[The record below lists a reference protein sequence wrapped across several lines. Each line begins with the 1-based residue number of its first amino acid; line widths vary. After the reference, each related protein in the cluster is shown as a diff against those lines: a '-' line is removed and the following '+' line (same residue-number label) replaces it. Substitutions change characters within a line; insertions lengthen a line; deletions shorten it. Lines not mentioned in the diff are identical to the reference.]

1 MIVTGRREAGG
12 VMESVYLDHAATTPL
27 RPEALEAFVSASG
40 LVGNASSLHR
50 PGQRAR
56 RRLEEAREELAAA
69 VGAQPS
75 EVIFTSGGSE
85 ADTIAVLGGW
95 EAGRARGRGRCLVS
109 AVEHPAVK
117 GAVSRGAEVVPVT
130 REGVVDLGALDG
142 LLDSAVAVVSV
153 MAVNNETGVVQPVRA
168 AGEVARAAGG
178 WMHTDAV
185 QALGH
190 VPLDFAAGDVDL
202 MSLSAHKVG
211 GPVGVGA
218 LVSRRGV
225 VPAAVGLGGGQER
238 EVRSGTQPVALAA
251 AFARAASVAVG
262 ELGAEV
268 ARLGA
273 LRDRV
278 AGACVA
284 AGGRLN
290 SWPRPGGAVAGHP
303 GQPLAQGAPH
313 IVNVTFDG
321 VRADDLLFLLDQRG
335 IAASVGS
342 ACRAGVHQPSEVL
355 LAMGRTPDEA
365 TQSLRFSLGWTTVDA
380 DVDRLVDVLPEAL
393 GRARSAFSVG

>member
-1 MIVTGRREAGG
+1 
-12 VMESVYLDHAATTPL
+12 MEPVYLDHAATSPL
-27 RPEALEAFVSASG
+27 RPEAVEAFVAASG

-69 VGAQPS
+69 VGASPS

-95 EAGRARGRGRCLVS
+95 EAGRSRGRSRCLVS

-117 GAVSRGAEVVPVT
+117 GAVSRGAEVLPVGA
-130 REGVVDLGALDG
+130 EGVVSLGALEET
-142 LLDSAVAVVSV
+142 LDEAVAVVSV
-153 MAVNNETGVVQPVRA
+153 MWVNNETGVVQPVSEVREL
-168 AGEVARAAGG
+168 AGAVGA

-190 VPLDFAAGDVDL
+190 VPVDFGAGGVDL
-202 MSLSAHKVG
+202 MSLSAHKIG

-218 LVSRRGV
+218 LLARRLV
-225 VPAAVGLGGGQER
+225 VPAAVGLGGGQES

-262 ELGAEV
+262 ELSAEA
-268 ARLGA
+268 ARLSA

-278 AGACVA
+278 AEACVA

-290 SWPRPGGAVAGHP
+290 SRPD
-303 GQPLAQGAPH
+303 GAPH
-313 IVNVTFDG
+313 ILNVTFDG

-355 LAMGRTPDEA
+355 LAMGRTTDEA
-365 TQSLRFSLGWTTVDA
+365 TQSLRFSLGWTTTPADA
-380 DVDRLVDVLPEAL
+380 DRLVAVLPEAL
-393 GRARSAFSVG
+393 SVARSAF

>member
-1 MIVTGRREAGG
+1 
-12 VMESVYLDHAATTPL
+12 MEPVYLDHAATSPL
-27 RPEALEAFVSASG
+27 RPEALEAFVAASG

-69 VGAQPS
+69 VGASPS

-95 EAGRARGRGRCLVS
+95 EAGRSRGRSRCLVT

-117 GAVSRGAEVVPVT
+117 GAVSRGAEVLPVGA
-130 REGVVDLGALDG
+130 EGVVSLGALEET
-142 LLDSAVAVVSV
+142 LDEAVAVVSV
-153 MAVNNETGVVQPVRA
+153 MWVNNETGVLQPVS
-168 AGEVARAAGG
+168 EVAELAGAVG
-178 WMHTDAV
+178 AWMHTDAV

-190 VPLDFAAGDVDL
+190 VPVDLAASGVDL
-202 MSLSAHKVG
+202 MSVSAHKIG

-218 LVSRRGV
+218 LLARRSV

-268 ARLGA
+268 SRLAA

-278 AGACVA
+278 AEACVA

-290 SWPRPGGAVAGHP
+290 SRPRPTSGGQESSQRTEGVGGAPPV
-303 GQPLAQGAPH
+303 GAPH

-365 TQSLRFSLGWTTVDA
+365 TQSLRFSLGWTTTSSDIS
-380 DVDRLVDVLPEAL
+380 RLVEVLPEAL
-393 GRARSAFSVG
+393 SVARSAF

>member
-1 MIVTGRREAGG
+1 
-12 VMESVYLDHAATTPL
+12 MEPVYLDHAATSPL
-27 RPEALEAFVSASG
+27 RPEALQEFVAASG

-56 RRLEEAREELAAA
+56 RRLEEAREELAAV
-69 VGAQPS
+69 VGAGPS

-85 ADTIAVLGGW
+85 ADTIGVLGGW

-117 GAVSRGAEVVPVT
+117 GAVSRGAEVLPVG
-130 REGVVDLGALDG
+130 REGVVDLGAVAAALDA
-142 LLDSAVAVVSV
+142 SVAVVSV
-153 MAVNNETGVVQPVRA
+153 MWVNNETGVVQPV
-168 AGEVARAAGG
+168 GEVGELAAASGA

-190 VPLDFAAGDVDL
+190 VALDFGASGVDL
-202 MSLSAHKVG
+202 MSLSAHKIG

-218 LVSRRGV
+218 LVSRREV

-238 EVRSGTQPVALAA
+238 EIRSGTQPVALAA

-262 ELGAEV
+262 ELEAEV
-268 ARLGA
+268 SRLTA

-278 AGACVA
+278 AAVSVA

-290 SWPRPGGAVAGHP
+290 SWPRPAGTGAAGGSGVP
-303 GQPLAQGAPH
+303 PQVGAPH

-335 IAASVGS
+335 VAASVGS
-342 ACRAGVHQPSEVL
+342 ACKAGVHQPSEVL
-355 LAMGRTPDEA
+355 LAMGRTPVEA
-365 TQSLRFSLGWTTVDA
+365 TQSLRFSLGWTTTSEDI
-380 DVDRLVDVLPEAL
+380 DRLVEVLPEAL
-393 GRARSAFSVG
+393 AVARSAF